1 LIGVWV
7 AVALAAD
14 PVSVRGPITEIEHPR
29 YVDAGETPLM
39 WAEVKDLSSSTDA
52 LRQVRRRR
60 LGRTLV
66 RTMFLS
72 ATALEVWGTWQLSRY
87 PDRRLGT
94 YLLAGQT
101 AFTGACAV
109 VSFTSAPHDRL
120 EDRAIILQGANQMVQ
135 RR

>member
-1 LIGVWV
+1 LIFLG
-7 AVALAAD
+7 VALAAD
-14 PVSVRGPITEIEHPR
+14 PVSIRGPITEIDHPR
-29 YVDAGETPLM
+29 YVDAAGTQLS
-39 WAEVKDLSSSTDA
+39 WVEVKDLSSSTDS
-52 LRQVRRRR
+52 LRQVRRRK

-72 ATALEVWGTWQLSRY
+72 ATALEVWGTWQLSKD
-87 PDRRLGT
+87 PQLVT

-120 EDRAIILQGANQMVQ
+120 EDRAIILQGANQVVQ